1 MTCNQNEKM
10 LQAQTLLYTTI
21 DSQTMQL
28 ISILGIGA
36 YGIVYLGQNILT
48 GQNYAVKLLTH
59 INVSRRET
67 EIHAYLSGH
76 PNILRF
82 EKIVRENNKTFMIIE
97 YTPEGDLFGA
107 ITQPGRGIVGNNDAI
122 RHIFLQI
129 IDAVQYC
136 HQNNVFHRDLKPENI
151 MLDSH
156 WNVKLA
162 DFGLA
167 TTHQVSDEFGC
178 GSTFYF
184 SPECQGGTFRNHSRI
199 KGYST
204 EKNDIWSLGVILIN
218 LVAGRNP
225 WKQAHMRNATFAAYV
240 RHPRHFFRKI
250 LPCISDELENILLRI
265 FCLNPAL
272 RISLPELRFHILR
285 CGSFIK
291 PNLSSAHLKPPVSI
305 RPFIQPK
312 APQMHCSESTAQ
324 TVLQYVACYT
334 DEEDSYSALY
344 NVPEKRPVQ
353 SGYSCLVSSDTSS
366 VSSNNTSYC
375 STPGDSTSG
384 KILYFNTQKLE
395 SYECP
400 MNLHLYH

>member
-1 MTCNQNEKM
+1 MSHMSHEDRNSEGADQRGVIGDREEKEREYERGIVRVLFYFVLRGKKKDVHKSLYNSLFTTLFSPFFISFLYILITMTCNQNEKM

-184 SPECQGGTFRNHSRI
+184 SPGKHIYKNH
-199 KGYST
+199 
-204 EKNDIWSLGVILIN
+204 N
-218 LVAGRNP
+218 L
-225 WKQAHMRNATFAAYV
+225 
-240 RHPRHFFRKI
+240 
-250 LPCISDELENILLRI
+250 D
-265 FCLNPAL
+265 
-272 RISLPELRFHILR
+272 
-285 CGSFIK
+285 
-291 PNLSSAHLKPPVSI
+291 
-305 RPFIQPK
+305 
-312 APQMHCSESTAQ
+312 
-324 TVLQYVACYT
+324 
-334 DEEDSYSALY
+334 
-344 NVPEKRPVQ
+344 
-353 SGYSCLVSSDTSS
+353 
-366 VSSNNTSYC
+366 
-375 STPGDSTSG
+375 
-384 KILYFNTQKLE
+384 
-395 SYECP
+395 
-400 MNLHLYH
+400 